1 MPLAES
7 FDVGAIAICGPTCS
21 GKSTLVQALA
31 ARWPS
36 MFAPIVT
43 TTTRLP
49 RPGEVPGR
57 DYHFVSRDQFEQYA
71 AHGELVESDEFSGHW
86 YGIRRDELRRLAD
99 SGRVGVA
106 ALTPNGIDPIRT
118 ACAVLGRRLV
128 TVYVAATRQE
138 LTARLLQRYRAD
150 REARAAH
157 YARRLLHLLDS
168 QNTWQSAYPYEIVE
182 PDFNARTLESVVQQ
196 IHVAAAP
203 RSMASHHD

>member
-1 MPLAES
+1 
-7 FDVGAIAICGPTCS
+7 
-21 GKSTLVQALA
+21 
-31 ARWPS
+31 
-36 MFAPIVT
+36 
-43 TTTRLP
+43 
-49 RPGEVPGR
+49 
-57 DYHFVSRDQFEQYA
+57 
-71 AHGELVESDEFSGHW
+71 
-86 YGIRRDELRRLAD
+86 
-99 SGRVGVA
+99 
-106 ALTPNGIDPIRT
+106 
-118 ACAVLGRRLV
+118 VLGRRLV

-182 PDFNARTLESVVQQ
+182 PDFNARTLEAVVQQ